1 MIKVRLHIDS
11 DNVFMDE
18 RVYFDIELPFIFPK
32 GTIIYG
38 LDDINSKLEDKIK
51 SDLDIANDYLKYFY
65 YGSHDIEKATIESL
79 KDFSLI
85 DCIFVVDYCYDI
97 SDNIV
102 HVSVGS

>member
-18 RVYFDIELPFIFPK
+18 RIFFDTELPFIFPK

-38 LDDINSKLEDKIK
+38 LKDIKNKLEEKIK

-65 YGSHDIEKATIESL
+65 YGSHNIEKATTESL

-85 DCIFVVDYCYDI
+85 DCNFIVDYCYDMD
-97 SDNIV
+97 DNIV
-102 HVSVGS
+102 HVSIGS